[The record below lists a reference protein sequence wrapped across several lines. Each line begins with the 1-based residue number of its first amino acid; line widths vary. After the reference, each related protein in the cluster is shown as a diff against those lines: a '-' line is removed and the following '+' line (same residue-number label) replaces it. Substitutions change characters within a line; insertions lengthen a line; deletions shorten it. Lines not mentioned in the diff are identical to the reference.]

1 MEATGGAAGEQLTLA
16 GLPEPVLTGRGR
28 SAARRRTAEGLE
40 PAGSL
45 PVARVCI
52 DLPPAHLDRVFEYLV
67 PEALSADAVP
77 GTRVKVRFGR
87 QDVDGYVLAR
97 TPDAEH
103 DGALQPLRRVVS
115 AEPVLSDTVARLARA
130 VADRYAGTLADVLRL
145 AIPPRHARVE
155 SERGAAGAGG
165 EPGAARAA
173 GEAGT
178 SGAARAPG
186 PVPEV
191 SSLAAA
197 DAAGAASAAGA
208 AAAAGADGSTGSA
221 VTPVAGEAPGL
232 GTVGGSSSGTADPPP
247 AHGRLS
253 GDAWL
258 PYRGGP
264 AFLQHVAAGSSPR
277 AVWTALPGPAGARWP
292 DAVAQAVQACLV
304 SGRGALIVVPDAR
317 DVAQVC
323 EALDRAE
330 VPACTPDAPGGY
342 VRLAAEDGAA
352 PRYRAFL
359 AALRGRA
366 RVVVGTRAAAFAP
379 VADLGLVVCWDDGD
393 DLHAEPRAPY
403 PHVREVVRLRAE
415 LEGTAVLL
423 AAHARSV
430 ESQALVESGWA
441 REVSADRAVLR
452 ARAPRV
458 RALTSVE
465 LAREGAAA
473 SARLPG
479 EAWRAIREHLAHGP
493 VLVQV
498 PRAGYLPAVACGR
511 CRALARCTACHGPLS
526 LASADGVPQCGWC
539 GRLATGWRCTE
550 CGAGA
555 LRSVRVG
562 SERTAEELGRAFPGV
577 PVRSS
582 GARSA
587 TGVLASVPGTPALV
601 VATTGAEPVCDA
613 GYAAAVL
620 LDAAV
625 ASASTSLRGAE
636 DALRRWLAAAALVR
650 PTTDGGVV
658 LLVGDGAPRPTQALV
673 RWDPAGLAARELA
686 ERHELALPPSVRVV
700 AVTGGRE
707 AVRAVLARLELPPG
721 ADVLGPVPVAEGGG
735 VVRTGVASGRT
746 RTAAAPA
753 QGSFEP
759 EVRALVRAPVAV
771 GDALVRTVAASVAV
785 RSARREGGTVR
796 VQVDPAE
803 ML

>member
-16 GLPEPVLTGRGR
+16 GLPEPVLPGRGR
-28 SAARRRTAEGLE
+28 SAVRRRTAEGLE
-40 PAGSL
+40 PAASL

-115 AEPVLSDTVARLARA
+115 AEPVLSEAVARLARA

-155 SERGAAGAGG
+155 SERGTAAAPGASGAGAEASALPAAGGSTATPVVPVPD
-165 EPGAARAA
+165 EASDLGAADRSSPDRSSPDAS
-173 GEAGT
+173 T
-178 SGAARAPG
+178 SP
-186 PVPEV
+186 
-191 SSLAAA
+191 S
-197 DAAGAASAAGA
+197 
-208 AAAAGADGSTGSA
+208 
-221 VTPVAGEAPGL
+221 
-232 GTVGGSSSGTADPPP
+232 

-253 GDAWL
+253 GEAWL

-264 AFLQHVAAGSSPR
+264 AFLQHLAAGSSPR
-277 AVWTALPGPAGARWP
+277 AVWTALPGPVGSRWP

-304 SGRGALIVVPDAR
+304 GGRGALVVVPDAR

-323 EALDRAE
+323 AALDLAG
-330 VPACTPDAPGGY
+330 VPACTPDSPGGY

-379 VADLGLVVCWDDGD
+379 VEDLGLVVCWDDGD

-415 LEGTAVLL
+415 LEGSAVLL

-430 ESQALVESGWA
+430 EAQALVESGWA
-441 REVSADRAVLR
+441 REVSSDRAVLR
-452 ARAPRV
+452 ARTPRV

-526 LASADGVPQCGWC
+526 LTSADGVPQCGWC

-587 TGVLASVPGTPALV
+587 TGVLASVPGSPALV

-650 PTTDGGVV
+650 PTAEGGVV

-673 RWDPAGLAARELA
+673 RWDPAGLAARELT

-707 AVRAVLARLELPPG
+707 AVRALLARLELPPG
-721 ADVLGPVPVAEGGG
+721 ADVLGPVPVEEGGAG
-735 VVRTGVASGRT
+735 VRTGVASGRA
-746 RTAAAPA
+746 RVPAAPA

-759 EVRALVRAPVAV
+759 EVRALVRAPVAA